1 MKRAWSDVLRLALL
15 SCLLVVL
22 VACTTVQTYSGPQ
35 LPRDKI
41 AVIKGAWNEYII
53 VSVYG
58 SVLKVDGQTV
68 SGDEIEVLPGK
79 REVVVFLTI
88 IGPGQIVSGIPQTFS
103 FIAEAGHVYKVDGNW
118 NRGDNQIWIINE
130 QTKEIVAGRKP

>member
-1 MKRAWSDVLRLALL
+1 MKRVWSSVLRFALL

-53 VSVYG
+53 VSIVG
-58 SVLKVDGQTV
+58 NLLKVDGQPV

-79 REVVVFLTI
+79 REVVVFLTAF
-88 IGPGQIVSGIPQTFS
+88 GPGHTTSGIPQTFS
-103 FIAEAGHVYKVDGNW
+103 FVAEAGHVYKVDGNW
-118 NRGDNQIWIINE
+118 NRGDNQIWIIDE